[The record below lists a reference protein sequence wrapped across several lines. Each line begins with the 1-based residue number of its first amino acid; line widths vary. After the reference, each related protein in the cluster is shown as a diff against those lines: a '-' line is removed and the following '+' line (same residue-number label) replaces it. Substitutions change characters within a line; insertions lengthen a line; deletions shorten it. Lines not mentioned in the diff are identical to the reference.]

1 MLIQDNFSQTS
12 KEYKEENLVHFF
24 WDSSVEQKET
34 FLKTYSK
41 PDSQLLNRH
50 FLIDYNMFNE
60 ETESLITL

>member
-34 FLKTYSK
+34 FLKTCSK
-41 PDSQLLNRH
+41 PEIQLLNNP
-50 FLIDYNMFNE
+50 FPIDYNMFNE
-60 ETESLITL
+60 ET